1 MAGDIEVRFG
11 ECAAPAPAR
20 IAATRR
26 GALAGLALVATTPFA
41 PAATASRDAAIA
53 AFLAGR
59 KPARGRVRL
68 DIPPLVE
75 NGNSAPVT
83 VSVDSAMTEAEHVTR
98 IAVFNEKNPLPEVAE
113 FRLGPPNGR
122 AEVSTRMRLATTQII
137 TALAEFSDG
146 SVGLDEMEVV
156 VTIAACTEE

>member
-1 MAGDIEVRFG
+1 MADDTEVSAGTPPR
-11 ECAAPAPAR
+11 PM
-20 IAATRR
+20 TRASR
-26 GALAGLALVATTPFA
+26 RAALAGLALVAAA
-41 PAATASRDAAIA
+41 PLARAATQERDAALA

-59 KPARGRVRL
+59 EATRGRVHL

-83 VSVDSAMTEAEHVTR
+83 VSVDSPMTAADHVTR
-98 IAVFNEKNPLPEVAE
+98 IAIFNEKNPRPEVVE
-113 FRLGPPNGR
+113 FRLSPRNGR
-122 AEVSTRMRLATTQII
+122 AEVATRMRLATTQTI

-146 SVGLDEMEVV
+146 SVGLDEIEVV

>member
-1 MAGDIEVRFG
+1 MT
-11 ECAAPAPAR
+11 
-20 IAATRR
+20 AATRR
-26 GALAGLALVATTPFA
+26 AALSRFGAWGLGGAGLARLVATRPARATPEE
-41 PAATASRDAAIA
+41 RDEALA

-59 KPARGRVRL
+59 TAAKGRVRL

-83 VSVDSAMTEAEHVTR
+83 VIVDSPMTAADHVTR
-98 IAVFNEKNPLPEVAE
+98 IAIFNEKNPQPQVVE
-113 FRLGPPNGR
+113 FRLSPRNGR
-122 AEVSTRMRLATTQII
+122 AEVATRMRLATTQII